1 MAKITEVKRQ
11 RVESVTL
18 TLDNGEIRLL
28 STLLGRVG
36 GNPDNSM
43 RKYATSI
50 IKALD
55 EAGID
60 IHEYGEGGKIDYKLG
75 GPATTYFIDGTER

>member
-36 GNPDNSM
+36 GNPDHSM
-43 RKYATSI
+43 RKYSASI
-50 IKALD
+50 IKALE

-60 IHEYGEGGKIDYKLG
+60 IHEYGEGSKIDFKQG
-75 GPATTYFIDGTER
+75 GPATTYFIDNTER

>member
-1 MAKITEVKRQ
+1 MATISEVKRQ
-11 RVESVTL
+11 RVESITMTL
-18 TLDNGEIRLL
+18 NNGEIRLL

-36 GNPDNSM
+36 GSPDHSM

-50 IKALD
+50 IKALE

-60 IHEYGEGGKIDYKLG
+60 IHEYSENRKIDLDTG
-75 GPATTYFIDGTER
+75 GRASTYFIDGTEC